1 MRSVLTVLAA
11 TLGIAPIARGD
22 EAQSARHEWPAGAY
36 SFSDELGGFT
46 IWSVSGIGTRA
57 DPVVIRQTLHSASP
71 VTIVIRAVGPIQP
84 FGRPGLNANGFISLH
99 LETRNGSGQGWL
111 EFEFELQ
118 ERFGVP
124 STFGDGLSFD
134 QRRTESASVGSS
146 AFRQHSRDFEPY
158 DRLLFSE
165 GKVDPAKA
173 AGFDFLITDFT
184 PRATFYL
191 IQDPRIP
198 FS

>member
-1 MRSVLTVLAA
+1 MRSVLPVLAA
-11 TLGIAPIARGD
+11 TLGIVPIARSD
-22 EAQSARHEWPAGAY
+22 EVRSARHEWTAGAY

-71 VTIVIRAVGPIQP
+71 VTIVIRAVGPLQP
-84 FGRPGLNANGFISLH
+84 FGRPGLSANGFISLH
-99 LETRNGSGQGWL
+99 LETRNGSGQAWL

-134 QRRTESASVGSS
+134 QRRTENASVGSS
-146 AFRQHSRDFEPY
+146 AFRRYSLDFEPY
-158 DRLLFSE
+158 DRLLFSK

-173 AGFDFLITDFT
+173 VGFDFLITDFT

-191 IQDPRIP
+191 VQDPRIP

>member
-1 MRSVLTVLAA
+1 MRSVLPVLAA
-11 TLGIAPIARGD
+11 TLGIVPIARSD
-22 EAQSARHEWPAGAY
+22 EVRSAPHEWTAGAY

-99 LETRNGSGQGWL
+99 LETRNGSGQAWL

-134 QRRTESASVGSS
+134 QRRTESASVASS
-146 AFRQHSRDFEPY
+146 AFRHHSRDFEPY

-165 GKVDPAKA
+165 GKVDPARA

-191 IQDPRIP
+191 VQDPRIP